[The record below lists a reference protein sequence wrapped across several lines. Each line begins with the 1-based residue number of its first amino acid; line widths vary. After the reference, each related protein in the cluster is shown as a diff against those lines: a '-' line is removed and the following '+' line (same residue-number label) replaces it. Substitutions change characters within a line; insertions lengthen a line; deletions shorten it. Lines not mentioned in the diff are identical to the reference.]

1 MTFLAEFSTDRVRLN
16 HPESRGFELG
26 RQDGEAFQVGENVS
40 KRGKQ
45 MEHNW
50 GIRRRVAESFC

>member
-1 MTFLAEFSTDRVRLN
+1 MTFLAEFSIDWVRPN
-16 HPESRGFELG
+16 HSESRGFELG
-26 RQDGEAFQVGENVS
+26 VKVGEAFQAGENVS

-50 GIRRRVAESFC
+50 RIRSGVAESFC